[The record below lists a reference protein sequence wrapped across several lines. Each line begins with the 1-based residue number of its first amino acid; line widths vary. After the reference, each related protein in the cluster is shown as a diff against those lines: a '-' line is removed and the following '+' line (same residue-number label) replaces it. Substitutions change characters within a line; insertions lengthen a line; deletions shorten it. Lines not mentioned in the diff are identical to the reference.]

1 MKRFIKYGVVPVV
14 TFLFLLIATIIV
26 LPVVINV
33 QKYIPEIEEQLSAVT
48 GRPIAIGSNLGLSFF
63 PSLSISF
70 SDLTIDNPQGY
81 LSDRF
86 IKIESFEAK
95 IKLLPLLKKEVK
107 ISRFIIGGLEVNLEK
122 SSDGKVNW
130 DFSSEDGAGKS
141 GAVSSFGM
149 AEWTFPEG
157 LSIGLFAV
165 TDGTVVWS
173 DRTQNSRHRIG
184 DLMFVLND
192 VTLNDPVAVE
202 FKASIEGKSFAA
214 EGTLGPLGKQPGNGV
229 LPVDLAVSLNNTYP
243 GQIKGKFINLF
254 EKFGYDLDLHVRKP
268 MEYAGEDRYTRAE
281 RKQNRRNR
289 NAMTR

>member
-130 DFSSEDGAGKS
+130 DFSNEDGAGKS

-149 AEWTFPEG
+149 AEWTFPCWVF
-157 LSIGLFAV
+157 LLIIISI
-165 TDGTVVWS
+165 S
-173 DRTQNSRHRIG
+173 
-184 DLMFVLND
+184 
-192 VTLNDPVAVE
+192 
-202 FKASIEGKSFAA
+202 
-214 EGTLGPLGKQPGNGV
+214 
-229 LPVDLAVSLNNTYP
+229 
-243 GQIKGKFINLF
+243 
-254 EKFGYDLDLHVRKP
+254 
-268 MEYAGEDRYTRAE
+268 
-281 RKQNRRNR
+281 
-289 NAMTR
+289 